1 MLKIISQ
8 DLDKNQLIEIHNRP
22 YLVEEISRR
31 NKFPVS
37 LFFHNDPQTMKG
49 SKSIKE
55 REYIVEKCAA
65 IFCVSEFIKKKFLE
79 GINKNIQNVHVL
91 YNGVERKLKKL
102 PIKKKE
108 VLFVGRLVPE
118 KGVDIYIDAIKPLVS
133 KFTDWSFGL
142 IGSSKLGSNI
152 NQSNYSKDIINKFR
166 KIGNQAIFY
175 GFKDNLFVQ
184 EKMKD
189 TSIIVIPS
197 LWEEPFGLVA
207 AEAMSNGIA
216 IIASNVG
223 GIPEIIEDN
232 GILIKN
238 VNSRKIQKSLI
249 SLIENKTERKLLQKK
264 AWKNFKV
271 SSLNSS
277 KNLDRHRKFI
287 LNSIINN
294 EDKYLG

>member
-1 MLKIISQ
+1 
-8 DLDKNQLIEIHNRP
+8 
-22 YLVEEISRR
+22 
-31 NKFPVS
+31 
-37 LFFHNDPQTMKG
+37 MKG

-55 REYIVEKCAA
+55 RKYILEKCAA

-91 YNGVERKLKKL
+91 YNGVERKLKKF
-102 PIKKKE
+102 PVKKKE

-175 GFKDNLFVQ
+175 GFRDNLFVQ

-238 VNSRKIQKSLI
+238 VNSRKIKKSLI

-294 EDKYLG
+294 EDKYLR